1 MDQLSILSENL
12 PFLGSAYNMQ
22 TFMGFIFIISLV
34 DMALKGWG
42 MWRAGRMGKKVW
54 FIAILIVNSIGILP
68 IIFLLL
74 TKGEYKKFLDAHAP
88 AASAL

>member
-1 MDQLSILSENL
+1 MDQLSTISENL
-12 PFLGSAYNMQ
+12 PYLANAYNFQ
-22 TFMGFIFIISLV
+22 ALTIFIIVMSTV

-74 TKGEYKKFLDAHAP
+74 TKGEYKKFLDSHAP